1 MNELSV
7 LLAFAAGICSFLSPC
22 CLPLIPSYLSF
33 IGGASIEN
41 IQSQKNRLVIKTTS
55 FILGF
60 TVVFMVLSILL
71 ATTFSIIGNIGTY
84 INRAAGIIV
93 IAMGIN
99 IFFDVTARVKNLV
112 LKKKS
117 PEPSF
122 VCEGCEDTFE
132 KRYKSKKTPKGIV
145 GAFLIGAAFA
155 VGWTPCVG
163 PVLGSILFLAGQSGS
178 TMSAILYLF
187 VYSMGL
193 GLPFLCMAIFFE
205 KAFEYIAKTMKYKG
219 VIQKVSGILLIGIGL
234 LIYWGRFQT
243 LNILIQKWQYRF
255 IDWAAAGGRM
265 VQLLPAG
272 IAMIITLF
280 LIGIRLLYKKPVF
293 CLKAAIPCVIFIVI
307 ALLQTIGLIDS
318 AGILANW
325 FLSLQNL

>member
-1 MNELSV
+1 MNEISIV
-7 LLAFAAGICSFLSPC
+7 LAFAAGLCSFLSPC

-33 IGGASIEN
+33 IGGAGIE
-41 IQSQKNRLVIKTTS
+41 STHRYKNRLIVKTAS
-55 FILGF
+55 FVLGF
-60 TVVFMVLSILL
+60 TVVFMVLSMLL
-71 ATTFSIIGNIGTY
+71 ATTFSIIGTIGTY

-93 IAMGIN
+93 IAMGIT
-99 IFFDVTARVKNLV
+99 IFFDLTTRLKNLV
-112 LKKKS
+112 LRKKS
-117 PEPSF
+117 PEASF
-122 VCEGCEDTFE
+122 VCEGCEDTYE
-132 KRYKSKKTPKGIV
+132 KRYGSKKSPKGIV
-145 GAFLIGAAFA
+145 GAFLVGAAFA

-178 TMSAILYLF
+178 ATSAILYLF

-205 KAFEYIAKTMKYKG
+205 KAFEYSAKTMKYKG
-219 VIQKVSGILLIGIGL
+219 VIQKISGILLIGMGL
-234 LIYWGRFQT
+234 LIFWGRFQT

-272 IAMIITLF
+272 IAMIITLCI
-280 LIGIRLLYKKPVF
+280 IGIRLLHKKPVF
-293 CLKAAIPCVIFIVI
+293 CLKIAIPCVIFMGI
-307 ALLQTIGLIDS
+307 ALLQTTGVIDS